1 MLCHVGVQGAPFG
14 RGECVLPELESLV
27 IINYHMVPDELTLR

>member
-14 RGECVLPELESLV
+14 RGECVLPELETLV
-27 IINYHMVPDELTLR
+27 ITTFRRVTDELTLR